1 MEEKSPF
8 LWLFS
13 VVVALLLIGG
23 GIYYW
28 YFFIIKNKEVTKPI
42 STEEAL
48 KTLTETPTLEVGGAS
63 NPVDN
68 KLPET
73 NPIEKTNPF
82 KPINPFK

>member
-1 MEEKSPF
+1 MENDKSLF
-8 LWLFS
+8 LWLFAIAI
-13 VVVALLLIGG
+13 ALLLIGG

-28 YFFIIKNKEVTKPI
+28 YFFIKSKEAVKPI

>member
-1 MEEKSPF
+1 MEEKSPL
-8 LWLFS
+8 LWIFAIVL
-13 VVVALLLIGG
+13 ALILIGG

-28 YFFIIKNKEVTKPI
+28 YFYIKGKETVKPI

-48 KTLTETPTLEVGGAS
+48 KTLTETPTIEVGGAS
-63 NPVDN
+63 NPVEN

>member
-1 MEEKSPF
+1 MENDKSF
-8 LWLFS
+8 LWIFAI
-13 VVVALLLIGG
+13 VVALILIGG

-28 YFFIIKNKEVTKPI
+28 YFFIRSKETVKPI

-48 KTLTETPTLEVGGAS
+48 KTLTETPTLEVGGTS
-63 NPVDN
+63 NPVEN